1 MEGAWS
7 SVQGCLPLLVSVKT
21 KLGKIQAGMKVWS
34 RNSFGNITK
43 KIANIRKN
51 LKDAE
56 SKAVQGSR
64 GPTGFDSNSEEG
76 ATNTAGARR
85 KIMAAAG

>member
-1 MEGAWS
+1 MH
-7 SVQGCLPLLVSVKT
+7 GCLPPLISVKT
-21 KLGKIQAGMKVWS
+21 KLEKIQAGLKVWS

-43 KIANIRKN
+43 QIANVRKN
-51 LKDAE
+51 LKDTE

-64 GPTGFDSNSEEG
+64 GPIGFDSNSEGG